1 MLNIRVRGCNEGI
14 YSVLQNVHVQ
24 ALHEGLSSRMQVA
37 EHNVA
42 LPTSDQ
48 VDGVVVESLKYKG
61 HIASHAEGLGADV
74 DLGKANLWDSGA
86 YNGANYH
93 SDTIPADDVYFP
105 LVSEFYKGGVTGGIL
120 LVKVCHSAM

>member
-1 MLNIRVRGCNEGI
+1 
-14 YSVLQNVHVQ
+14 
-24 ALHEGLSSRMQVA
+24 MQVA

-42 LPTSDQ
+42 LPTSDK
-48 VDGVVVESLKYKG
+48 VGGVVVESLKYKG
-61 HIASHAEGLGADV
+61 HIASHTEGLGADV

-86 YNGANYH
+86 CNGANYH
-93 SDTIPADDVYFP
+93 SDIIPADDMYFP